1 MMNKILS
8 SDKAKNGHD
17 YFDFLS
23 HESDEFSVS
32 SLNPSSI
39 PNQISG
45 KYEIT
50 SERNLD
56 FSTEYC
62 EAYNVVDLADS
73 NNTQNLYALVFK
85 KSMPFRLMEIIKLK
99 KIKSANLITP
109 LDYGIA
115 QVGNSESQNFVVIL
129 QKPKGESLR
138 QIIAKGT
145 KVDSAFVTQKFLPSV
160 LNVLNFIHQSEI
172 FHGSINPDNIYIDEA
187 GNLLIDQCVG
197 ELTGYSQPTFYE
209 TVDRAQCS
217 ALGKS
222 EGNAGIDY
230 YALGMVIFFLI
241 SGRDFHN
248 SDPQEI
254 IKQKLFQGTFHFL
267 NAAFLLSGQIADL
280 IKGLV
285 ADQITLRWG
294 AAEVDG
300 FLQGRSYSTA
310 DLTDL
315 TYFSR
320 AIIFNGK
327 EHYSKTS
334 LAYDLSLN
342 WDSAKEYIKQD
353 KIKKW
358 LENSS
363 SEEKYVEAIELFGNS
378 TSMKSLSQKLI
389 SLEDERLI
397 KFLII
402 LDPDGPVRYKNFVFY
417 KEGVGPMLS
426 HSIGFS
432 HSETTQILAAMLY
445 LNIFSIYEVLAQI
458 YSKPY
463 LNNCMIQIN
472 RCSEFLKKS
481 EYGFGIERCLYDLN
495 PTLPCQSSL
504 VSSQFC
510 IGLKDVLEFLNNAQL
525 NFEDL
530 VAKKTVSC
538 FLASKV
544 VLLTEIKNKELDHY
558 PMVQRS
564 RAYQILGIFAQAQRH
579 AKIGSLMNLC
589 NTIMESV
596 RDVLDAALKSHSIK
610 KLFFDKLATA
620 SQTGNIAELQKIAL
634 NSTHIN
640 DDMDGYTNA
649 LRSGAAIAKEI
660 FSLDNKNAINH
671 DIKRKSL
678 RLAVKFSYLICG
690 LIVLSIIMQSI

>member
-1 MMNKILS
+1 MALMDNSK
-8 SDKAKNGHD
+8 KGHD
-17 YFDFLS
+17 YFDF
-23 HESDEFSVS
+23 FSGDTDDFSTS
-32 SLNPSSI
+32 SLNLSAV

-56 FSTEYC
+56 FSTEYA
-62 EAYNVVDLADS
+62 EAFNVIDLSASENGGDI
-73 NNTQNLYALVFK
+73 YALVFK
-85 KSMPFRLMEIIKLK
+85 KNMPIRLKEIIKLK
-99 KIKSANLITP
+99 KISSQHFITP
-109 LDYGIA
+109 LDYGIT
-115 QVGNSESQNFVVIL
+115 QIGNSESQYFVVIL
-129 QKPKGESLR
+129 KKPKGISLR
-138 QIIAKGT
+138 QVIANGVKI
-145 KVDSAFVTQKFLPSV
+145 DSAFVTQKFLPAV
-160 LNVLNFIHQSEI
+160 LGVFNSIHQSEV
-172 FHGSINPDNIYIDEA
+172 FHGSINPDYIYIDEA
-187 GNLLIDQCVG
+187 GNIVIDQCVG
-197 ELTGYSQPTFYE
+197 ELCGYSQPTFYE

-217 ALGKS
+217 PLGKS
-222 EGNAGIDY
+222 HGNSSIDY

-254 IKQKLFQGTFHFL
+254 IKQKLFQGSFHFL
-267 NAAFLLSGQIADL
+267 NAAFLLSGQIADV
-280 IKGLV
+280 IRGLV
-285 ADQITLRWG
+285 ADQVNLRWG
-294 AAEVDG
+294 ATEVDG
-300 FLQGRSYSTA
+300 LLQGRSYSIS

-342 WDSAKEYIKQD
+342 WDAAKEYIKQD

-358 LENSS
+358 LENST
-363 SEEKYVEAIELFGNS
+363 SEEKYVEAIELFGGS

-389 SLEDERLI
+389 SIEDERLI

-402 LDPDGPVRYKNFVFY
+402 LDPDGPVRYKNLVFY
-417 KEGVGPMLS
+417 KDGIGPILA
-426 HSIGFS
+426 HSIGYS
-432 HSETTQILAAMLY
+432 HSETTQIIAAMIY
-445 LNIFSIYEVLAQI
+445 LNVFSIYEVLAQI
-458 YSKPY
+458 YSKPD
-463 LNNCMIQIN
+463 LNHTMITIN
-472 RCSEFLKKS
+472 RCSDFLKKS

-495 PTLPCQSSL
+495 PTLACQSNL
-504 VSSQFC
+504 VSNQFC
-510 IGLKDVLEFLNNAQL
+510 IGLKDVLEFLNNTQL

-538 FLASKV
+538 FLASRV

-564 RAYQILGIFAQAQRH
+564 RAYQILGIFAQAQKH
-579 AKIGSLMNLC
+579 AKIGSLANLC

-596 RDVLDAALKSHSIK
+596 RDVLDAALKSSSIK
-610 KLFFDKLATA
+610 KVFFDKLSTA

-649 LRSGAAIAKEI
+649 LRKGAEIAKEM
-660 FSLDNKNAINH
+660 FALGNVNAINH
-671 DIKRKSL
+671 DIKRRSL
-678 RLAVKFSYLICG
+678 RLAVRFSYLLCG
-690 LIVLSIIMQSI
+690 FIVLSIVMQSI